1 MQYTFSPLSLVNA
14 LVIAIGIGVCLL
26 CFFQITASRHLKK
39 EVRLYFQIFFL
50 LILFYITS
58 HLTRQLLD
66 GMPGDAV
73 HTAIYIITFAEMISA
88 GIMTHVM
95 SLLVLAVSKPEKK
108 HAMSVFILLYA
119 LLGAHIAVM
128 SVCAPFDLIYTFDAE
143 NIYHR
148 SSLYILSNLFPSLV
162 RAKYSG

>member
-58 HLTRQLLD
+58 HLTRQLLVCSRVVFPELPD
-66 GMPGDAV
+66 FPELSGRTVQIPLPER
-73 HTAIYIITFAEMISA
+73 YER
-88 GIMTHVM
+88 
-95 SLLVLAVSKPEKK
+95 VL
-108 HAMSVFILLYA
+108 F
-119 LLGAHIAVM
+119 
-128 SVCAPFDLIYTFDAE
+128 
-143 NIYHR
+143 
-148 SSLYILSNLFPSLV
+148 
-162 RAKYSG
+162 